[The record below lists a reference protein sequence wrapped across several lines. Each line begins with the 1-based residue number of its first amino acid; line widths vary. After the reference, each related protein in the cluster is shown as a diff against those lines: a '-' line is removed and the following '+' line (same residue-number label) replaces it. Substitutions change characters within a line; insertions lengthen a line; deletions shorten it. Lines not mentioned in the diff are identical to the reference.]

1 MRALEGRGMVAAV
14 SLKGKG
20 ELSERGSS
28 SSLGYSGT
36 GASTFSWSLGVEAG
50 HQDEMTVSST

>member
-1 MRALEGRGMVAAV
+1 MVAAV